1 MRNTAKDIMLER
13 IRKGIANAPEPS
25 PISHDFR
32 ERDERDRAA
41 ILEDFIDR
49 LVDYKAI
56 VTRTNDTDL
65 PQAIVDACQQ
75 QGITQIVIPADLPAS
90 WIPANV
96 TVLKDDPPLTYAD
109 LDKSS
114 AVFTGCALAI
124 AQTGT
129 IILDGGATQGRRALS
144 LIPDRHLCVVRAEQ
158 VVGLV
163 PEAIARLTKWAIHPI
178 TLISG
183 PSATSDIELSRVEGV
198 HGPRTLHVFVVRDY

>member
-1 MRNTAKDIMLER
+1 MKETAKDAILAR
-13 IRKGIANAPEPS
+13 IRTAIANAPEP
-25 PISHDFR
+25 PPVPYNFR
-32 ERDERDRAA
+32 KRDERDRAA

-96 TVLKDDPPLTYAD
+96 TALKDDPPLTYAD

-114 AVFTGCALAI
+114 AVL
-124 AQTGT
+124 
-129 IILDGGATQGRRALS
+129 
-144 LIPDRHLCVVRAEQ
+144 
-158 VVGLV
+158 
-163 PEAIARLTKWAIHPI
+163 
-178 TLISG
+178 
-183 PSATSDIELSRVEGV
+183 
-198 HGPRTLHVFVVRDY
+198 

>member
-1 MRNTAKDIMLER
+1 MRESAKDVILAR
-13 IRKGIANAPEPS
+13 IRKAVANAPEPP
-25 PISHDFR
+25 PIPRDFR
-32 ERDERDRAA
+32 ERDERDRA

-56 VTRTNDTDL
+56 VTRTDDADL
-65 PQAIVDACQQ
+65 SQAIANACQQ
-75 QGITQIVIPADLPAS
+75 QSVTQLVVPADLPAR
-90 WIPANV
+90 WIPTGV
-96 TVLKDDPPLTYAD
+96 TALRDDPPLTFTD
-109 LDKSS
+109 LDESS
-114 AVFTGCALAI
+114 AVLTGCAIAI

-144 LIPDRHLCVVRAEQ
+144 LIPDLHLCVVRAEQ

-163 PEAIARLTKWAIHPI
+163 PEAIARLAERATRPI

-198 HGPRTLHVFVVRDY
+198 HGPRTLHVFVVNDG